1 MKEDLDIPVVHEAL
15 EIPSNVIDITTR
27 KRKTVPARPNAQGER
42 RPYLQLVK
50 FSPTELPAA

>member
-1 MKEDLDIPVVHEAL
+1 MKEDHEVPVIQQLVEV
-15 EIPSNVIDITTR
+15 PSNVIDITTR
-27 KRKTVPARPNAQGER
+27 KRPTNPMRPDARLQR